1 MTPIFQPTP
10 STPAPMRGAD
20 LDHAVIREAD
30 PACTDTKRRAALRH
44 AMGAACLAL
53 GLMSAGAVHAGPVL
67 FDGGWKEQG
76 FPFTKANSYR
86 QGGARLDVASDASV
100 SLLYRRLSA
109 SEHDSTS
116 AAWKWAVT
124 DGVPPTDLT
133 RKGGDDRDLA
143 LYFVFV
149 PEDQAASLET
159 AGLRKLL
166 GNSSSRALVY
176 VRGGK
181 HAAGQVLPSPYMGKR
196 GVTIVLRG
204 SGTGAAAEKVDLA
217 ADYRRAFGGA
227 PGKLMGLAVS
237 ADSDDTDTR
246 IRASL
251 EGLRLN

>member
-1 MTPIFQPTP
+1 MTPPPQPTP
-10 STPAPMRGAD
+10 ANTAPFRPAVRP
-20 LDHAVIREAD
+20 
-30 PACTDTKRRAALRH
+30 LRKTL
-44 AMGAACLAL
+44 APTLRNAL
-53 GLMSAGAVHAGPVL
+53 GITLVAVALMSAAAVHAGPIL

-86 QGGARLDVASDASV
+86 QAGARLDVASDGSV
-100 SLLYRRLSA
+100 SLLYRRLAA
-109 SEHDSTS
+109 SERDSTS
-116 AAWKWAVT
+116 AAWTWGVT

-149 PEDQAASLET
+149 PEGQAAALEN

-176 VRGGK
+176 VRGGQ
-181 HAAGQVLPSPYMGKR
+181 HPAGQVLPSPYMGKR

-204 SGTGAAAEKVDLA
+204 TGPGAASERVDLA

-227 PGKLMGLAVS
+227 PGKLIGLAVS
-237 ADSDDTDTR
+237 ADSDDTDTQ
-246 IRASL
+246 IRATV